1 MIIFRRVRKLAT
13 SKTNWAIRTKKEL
26 KKLILDAKKESH
38 PRKLIALFISK
49 QETLLIWDVGRKKK
63 QKIVTN
69 KRVKED

>member
-49 QETLLIWDVGRKKK
+49 QETLLIWDVGRKKGGK
-63 QKIVTN
+63 N
-69 KRVKED
+69 EKEEKV